1 MAEPA
6 NRLGILAANPFFGTL
21 PQTDLARIAP
31 LLREVSVP
39 PGDFLLREGERAVE
53 VYIIDDGEVQV
64 LKRHPSDG
72 RMQEISR
79 LGPGQSVGELALIDE
94 APRSASVRAVRAT
107 RLYALSISDVAETSA
122 GAVIRTRLT
131 QALAHRLR
139 DTNELTVQALA
150 LQLAMGR
157 FLTFV
162 IFLLSLYAYV
172 LSGLSRFAAASGS
185 TTPITLGLSIGL
197 IVVSFVM
204 MRRLGYPLAF
214 YGLTTRGW
222 RRAVLEGVVLTIPL
236 CGVVVVLKWLLM
248 RVAWGVSDAPIFD
261 PFAALNMAA
270 SPTAGAGTLLV
281 MATIYALHAPLQEYL
296 VRGTLQS
303 PLQQFLGGTG
313 GHWSPI
319 IASNLIFSA
328 FHLYISFGFALVTF
342 LPGLFWGWLYA
353 RHGTLIGVSVSHIL
367 LGLWTVFVVGIEG
380 VV

>member
-1 MAEPA
+1 MAA
-6 NRLGILAANPFFGTL
+6 AADRLGILAANPFFGAL
-21 PQTDLARIAP
+21 AETDLARIAP
-31 LLREVSVP
+31 LLREVSIP
-39 PGDFLLREGERAVE
+39 PGDFLLREGDHAAE
-53 VYIIDDGEVQV
+53 VFIIDDGEVQI

-72 RMQEISR
+72 RLQEIRR
-79 LGPGQSVGELALIDE
+79 LGPGESVGELALID
-94 APRSASVRAVRAT
+94 ARPRSASVRAVRAT
-107 RLYALSISDVAETSA
+107 RLYALSVSDVADA
-122 GAVIRTRLT
+122 GAAAALRTRLT
-131 QALAHRLR
+131 EAVTRRLR
-139 DTNELTVQALA
+139 DTNELTAEALA

-172 LSGLSRFAAASGS
+172 LSGLSRFAAGSSS
-185 TTPITLGLSIGL
+185 TTPITLSLSVLL
-197 IVVSFVM
+197 IAMSFAM

-222 RRAVLEGVVLTIPL
+222 RRAVVESVLLTIPL
-236 CGVVVVLKWLLM
+236 LGVVVAVKWILL
-248 RVAWGVSDAPIFD
+248 RVAWGIADKPLFD

-270 SPTAGAGTLLV
+270 LPTAGAGTLLL
-281 MATIYALHAPLQEYL
+281 MATIYATHAPLQEFL
-296 VRGTLQS
+296 VRGALQS
-303 PLQQFLGGTG
+303 PLQQFLAGAG

-353 RHGTLIGVSVSHIL
+353 RHGTLVGVCVSHII